1 MEEKTSGRKAP
12 VRKVAKGNRKSAR
25 EKPERV
31 GRAAR
36 QDTSQLGAGKEE
48 TRTCTP
54 WMKMTLRTPK
64 NRLKMKRICRHGA
77 HWKRAKMSSGK
88 K

>member
-1 MEEKTSGRKAP
+1 MSHVKKKDGGKNPWQKGSGKKEGKGQEK
-12 VRKVAKGNRKSAR
+12 AR

-48 TRTCTP
+48 TISCTP
-54 WMKMTLRTPK
+54 
-64 NRLKMKRICRHGA
+64 
-77 HWKRAKMSSGK
+77 
-88 K
+88 